1 MIKEVFTIDVVAARQ
16 WRTKTEEELIR
27 QEKKSRDYYL
37 HDSIAWLKV
46 ADEQQD
52 DELTRL
58 CEKRQ
63 KGTCEWVFKNE
74 PFQVWK
80 DDPHGDPI
88 LWVKGIPG
96 AGEKIVY
103 KVQMLIL
110 IKPQGK
116 TILSTYIIHRFQE
129 ESAGFT
135 ASYHICNSYTT
146 GKNLLGELLRS
157 LAVQLLRENLEL
169 APYIFDNYAN
179 KGLAPSIVRLRK
191 LLPEL
196 LGTIPSVRLIVDG
209 LDEYPESDQRS
220 ILSELISLSKS
231 SGGQFRVL
239 FSNRESEL
247 INKTLDSKSTISLK
261 DQHADVTKDIQAYLN
276 ASLEDFRPRFGDR
289 LIDTIERRIV
299 SKSNGEH
306 HIDGYINLLIESQ
319 ACFCG
324 CDL

>member
-1 MIKEVFTIDVVAARQ
+1 MPQFDRLQEAFSDDPNFRAVLAMVYSDILEFHRRAYKMFRKRCECFFQGILKNIARHQDLLIKEVFTIDVVAARQ

-74 PFQVWK
+74 LFQVWK

-129 ESAGFT
+129 ESA
-135 ASYHICNSYTT
+135 
-146 GKNLLGELLRS
+146 
-157 LAVQLLRENLEL
+157 
-169 APYIFDNYAN
+169 
-179 KGLAPSIVRLRK
+179 
-191 LLPEL
+191 
-196 LGTIPSVRLIVDG
+196 
-209 LDEYPESDQRS
+209 
-220 ILSELISLSKS
+220 
-231 SGGQFRVL
+231 
-239 FSNRESEL
+239 
-247 INKTLDSKSTISLK
+247 
-261 DQHADVTKDIQAYLN
+261 
-276 ASLEDFRPRFGDR
+276 
-289 LIDTIERRIV
+289 
-299 SKSNGEH
+299 
-306 HIDGYINLLIESQ
+306 
-319 ACFCG
+319 
-324 CDL
+324 